1 MRSVSFVKLAVMFA
15 PLAFAAPGLATP
27 TNLGFEEATLHGW
40 TTNGGVAFVTPVL
53 TNQNTGF
60 LAAKEG
66 VLFGV
71 AMAGLGTDVYTT
83 LSQSFALQAGGTI
96 SGYAGF
102 LSNDTLPFDDSAY
115 LSVNGVD
122 LLSWSVSDV
131 GAFGASGWTHF
142 NFVAPKTGV
151 YTLQLGVANH
161 GGNSLSSQAAID
173 GVQLNGAAVPEPAS
187 WAMMVSGFG
196 LAGLALRSRV
206 RKPTFA

>member
-1 MRSVSFVKLAVMFA
+1 MRSVSFVKLAVLFA
-15 PLAFAAPGLATP
+15 PLAFAAPGLASP
-27 TNLGFEEATLHGW
+27 TNLGFEEATLNGW

-71 AMAGLGTDVYTT
+71 VTAGLGTDVYTT
-83 LSQSFALQAGGTI
+83 LSQSFTLQAGDTLG
-96 SGYAGF
+96 GYTGF
-102 LSNDTLPFDDSAY
+102 LANDAMPFDDSAY
-115 LSVNGVD
+115 LSINGIN
-122 LLSWSVSDV
+122 LWSWSVADV
-131 GAFGASGWTHF
+131 GAYGTSGWKHF
-142 NFVAPKTGV
+142 HFVAPSAGI

-161 GGNSLSSQAAID
+161 VDNIGSSQAVID
-173 GVQLNGAAVPEPAS
+173 GVQLNGAVPEPAS

-196 LAGLALRSRV
+196 LAGLALRLRV